1 MFYSSQELSEKLA
14 NDDFEAKLQWLYGSA
29 AAEQPKRYGAA
40 VKKQL
45 EAFGEGSGIALFSAP
60 GRSEIGGNH
69 TDHQHGRVLAAAVT
83 MDLLAAVSKTSKNE
97 IRILSEGYPLCT
109 VSLESLEPIKSEE
122 NSSSALIRGVA
133 AGFSQRGYSIG
144 GFDATMSSQVPKG
157 SGLSSS
163 AAYEVMVGTI
173 LSKLYNEGKVSPVE
187 IAQIGQ
193 YAENKYFGK
202 PCGLMDQTASS
213 VGGFVAIDFKD
224 PKEPIVKQVKCD
236 LAALGYTICIVNAGG
251 SHANLTSEYAAIP
264 AEMCSVAKLFG
275 KSVLREVDYDEFMR
289 ELPKLRGKVSDRA
302 LLRAIHFF
310 EENDRAALQA
320 EALESGDLKR
330 FLSLIG
336 QSGESSEK
344 LLQNVYPANGGG
356 ERSVSL
362 ALVLSRQIL
371 EGKGVWR
378 VHGGGFAGT
387 IQAFVPNSMVDEY
400 QDKMEQIFGAGS
412 CYKLSV
418 RPVGGYAL
426 EEK

>member
-1 MFYSSQELSEKLA
+1 
-14 NDDFEAKLQWLYGSA
+14 
-29 AAEQPKRYGAA
+29 
-40 VKKQL
+40 
-45 EAFGEGSGIALFSAP
+45 
-60 GRSEIGGNH
+60 
-69 TDHQHGRVLAAAVT
+69 
-83 MDLLAAVSKTSKNE
+83 
-97 IRILSEGYPLCT
+97 
-109 VSLESLEPIKSEE
+109 
-122 NSSSALIRGVA
+122 
-133 AGFSQRGYSIG
+133 
-144 GFDATMSSQVPKG
+144 
-157 SGLSSS
+157 
-163 AAYEVMVGTI
+163 
-173 LSKLYNEGKVSPVE
+173 
-187 IAQIGQ
+187 
-193 YAENKYFGK
+193 
-202 PCGLMDQTASS
+202 
-213 VGGFVAIDFKD
+213 
-224 PKEPIVKQVKCD
+224 
-236 LAALGYTICIVNAGG
+236 CIVNAGG

-289 ELPKLRGKVSDRA
+289 VLPKLRGKVSDRA

-320 EALESGDLKR
+320 EALESGDLTR

-344 LLQNVYPANGGG
+344 LLQNVYPANGGE

-387 IQAFVPNSMVDEY
+387 IQAFVPNSMVEEY